1 MPVRIVRRGI
11 ESDFVQINGYFLQKP
26 LLDLVETIN
35 ITNFAKTNNK
45 SI

>member
-35 ITNFAKTNNK
+35 ITNFAKNEET
-45 SI
+45 I